1 MCRIVDWNDR
11 ATGGLFGDGAWAVVL
26 QAVQNKDRGILATRL
41 HADGQHQILLYVDGG
56 PSTTGTVGSLRMKG
70 AEVFRLAVTNLTAVF
85 EELLATTGHEAS
97 DIDWVVPHQAN
108 RRILEATARKM
119 GIDMSRLRSS
129 VGEGKGETGRV
140 N

>member
-1 MCRIVDWNDR
+1 MMWVFFFLMIRRPPRSTRTD
-11 ATGGLFGDGAWAVVL
+11 TLFPYTTL
-26 QAVQNKDRGILATRL
+26 FRSQNEDRGILATRL
-41 HADGQHQILLYVDGG
+41 HADGQHQSLLYVDGG

-119 GIDMSRLRSS
+119 GIDMSRMI
-129 VGEGKGETGRV
+129 VTKIGRAHV
-140 N
+140 

>member
-1 MCRIVDWNDR
+1 
-11 ATGGLFGDGAWAVVL
+11 
-26 QAVQNKDRGILATRL
+26 
-41 HADGQHQILLYVDGG
+41 
-56 PSTTGTVGSLRMKG
+56 MKG

-119 GIDMSRLRSS
+119 GIDMSRMIVTIDDHANTSAASVPLALDHGLRAGRLKKGDRKSTRLNSS
-129 VGEGKGETGRV
+129 H
-140 N
+140 